1 MKKQHKKK
9 QKKEKIKGND
19 AYKEKIEEK
28 TLPKINEKNNKEIN
42 IDDDNNIIDTSK
54 IKMQEFE
61 NKNRLNDYKD
71 ILNENPHSPLKD
83 EEKM

>member
-1 MKKQHKKK
+1 
-9 QKKEKIKGND
+9 
-19 AYKEKIEEK
+19 
-28 TLPKINEKNNKEIN
+28 
-42 IDDDNNIIDTSK
+42 
-54 IKMQEFE
+54 MQEFE